1 MLNNKFYIKICFLHL
16 LAYVHYA
23 DSDYILFIPILL
35 YLPFASPLSSC
46 VQGHSADD
54 VVLKLLDSVL
64 GTLKPLVSQSP
75 DTSSTG
81 SSGGGSL
88 LSPASEQST
97 GLLLSLTLEI
107 GVTVSLTMCTT
118 MQLSVCS

>member
-1 MLNNKFYIKICFLHL
+1 M
-16 LAYVHYA
+16 
-23 DSDYILFIPILL
+23 
-35 YLPFASPLSSC
+35 
-46 VQGHSADD
+46 QGHSADD

-64 GTLKPLVSQSP
+64 GTLKPLVSQST

-81 SSGGGSL
+81 SSGGVSL

-118 MQLSVCS
+118 IAAISVQLMV

>member
-1 MLNNKFYIKICFLHL
+1 M
-16 LAYVHYA
+16 
-23 DSDYILFIPILL
+23 
-35 YLPFASPLSSC
+35 
-46 VQGHSADD
+46 QGHSADD

-64 GTLKPLVSQSP
+64 GTLKPLVSQST

-97 GLLLSLTLEI
+97 GLLLSLGLEI
-107 GVTVSLTMCTT
+107 GVTVSCNCV
-118 MQLSVCS
+118 QLCSYWCAADGVVVKSPAL

>member
-1 MLNNKFYIKICFLHL
+1 M
-16 LAYVHYA
+16 
-23 DSDYILFIPILL
+23 
-35 YLPFASPLSSC
+35 
-46 VQGHSADD
+46 QGHSADD

-118 MQLSVCS
+118 VQLSVCS